1 MRNSMN
7 STRILT
13 TTEKTYHWY
22 LVAAGAMIVIV
33 GAVILANLG
42 NSPTFSTLNDNDKD
56 WIIDSLHQEI
66 TIPNDIIKDARL
78 RISKCI
84 PMESLR

>member
-1 MRNSMN
+1 M
-7 STRILT
+7 
-13 TTEKTYHWY
+13 
-22 LVAAGAMIVIV
+22 
-33 GAVILANLG
+33 ILANLG

-66 TIPNDIIKDARL
+66 AMRDDIIKDARL